1 MAKISY
7 QHKKFVRSLTPP
19 KKIRVQAR
27 DIEIM
32 QEIAIHRFL
41 DTKQIMILFPGAKTN
56 LLRRLQYL
64 FHHGFLDRPIQQQAV
79 YFKPRNH
86 IIYALGNKGANYIFS
101 ENPELRGRVNW
112 QTRNRDSKSIHLMH
126 GLMISDFFTVL
137 QSALRET
144 NSTELL
150 SWLQQET
157 IKDYAK
163 VDGKSVA
170 VNPDAFFIINKEK
183 SNPFFLEADRSTMTD
198 ERFFKKMAAY
208 WQWWKA
214 NGHERKFKIK
224 SFRVLT
230 ITKSEARK
238 ENLRK
243 ITKQADSTGRGSEM
257 FLFACANSYNL
268 EEPASILGPIWQSPK
283 DDSWHNF
290 TGSLK

>member
-7 QHKKFVRSLTPP
+7 QHKKFVRSATPP
-19 KKIRVQAR
+19 KKIRLQSR

-41 DTKQIMILFPGAKTN
+41 DTKQIMTLFPGAKTN

-86 IIYALGNKGANYIFS
+86 IIYALGNKGAEYIFS
-101 ENPELRGRVNW
+101 ENPDLRGRVNW
-112 QTRNRDSKSIHLMH
+112 QTRNRDAKSLHLMH
-126 GLMISDFFTVL
+126 GLMISDFYTVL
-137 QSALRET
+137 QSVLSGIDA
-144 NSTELL
+144 NLL

-163 VDGKSVA
+163 VDGKNA
-170 VNPDAFFIINKEK
+170 PVNPDAFFIINKEK

-198 ERFFKKMAAY
+198 TRFLKKMSAY
-208 WQWWKA
+208 WQWWKVG
-214 NGHERKFKIK
+214 GHEKKFRVKN
-224 SFRVLT
+224 FRVLT

-238 ENLRK
+238 ENLRR
-243 ITKQADSTGRGSEM
+243 ITRQADPVGRGSEM
-257 FLFACANSYNL
+257 FLFACAKNYNL
-268 EEPASILGPIWQSPK
+268 DEPEEILAPIWQSPK
-283 DDSWHNF
+283 DESRHSF
-290 TGSLK
+290 AGILK

>member
-1 MAKISY
+1 MTKISY
-7 QHKKFVRSLTPP
+7 QHKKFTRSATPP
-19 KKIRVQAR
+19 KKIRLQSR

-41 DTKQIMILFPGAKTN
+41 DTKQIMTLFPGAKTN

-86 IIYALGNKGANYIFS
+86 IIYALGNKGAEYIFA
-101 ENPELRGRVNW
+101 ENPDLRGRVNW
-112 QTRNRDSKSIHLMH
+112 QTRNRDAKSLHLMH
-126 GLMISDFFTVL
+126 GLMISDFYTALQGVL
-137 QSALRET
+137 SGIDAK
-144 NSTELL
+144 LL

-198 ERFFKKMAAY
+198 ERFLKKMSAY
-208 WQWWKA
+208 WQWWRA
-214 NGHERKFKIK
+214 SGHERKFRIK
-224 SFRVLT
+224 NFRVLT

-238 ENLRK
+238 ENLRR
-243 ITKQADSTGRGSEM
+243 ITKQADPVGRGSEM
-257 FLFACANSYNL
+257 FLFACANNYNL
-268 EEPASILGPIWQSPK
+268 DEPDSILAPIWQSPK
-283 DDSWHNF
+283 DESRHSF
-290 TGSLK
+290 AGILK

>member
-7 QHKKFVRSLTPP
+7 QHKKFVRSSTPP
-19 KKIRVQAR
+19 KKIRLQAR
-27 DIEIM
+27 DIKIM
-32 QEIAIHRFL
+32 QEIAVHRFL
-41 DTKQIMILFPGAKTN
+41 DTKQIMTLFPGAKTN

-86 IIYALGNKGANYIFS
+86 IIYALGNKGADYIFS

-112 QTRNRDSKSIHLMH
+112 QTRNRDVKSLHLMH
-126 GLMISDFFTVL
+126 GLMISDFYAVL
-137 QSALRET
+137 QSVLSGIDAT
-144 NSTELL
+144 LL

-157 IKDYAK
+157 IKDYVK
-163 VDGKSVA
+163 VDGKNA
-170 VNPDAFFIINKEK
+170 PVNPDAFFIINKEK

-198 ERFFKKMAAY
+198 ERFLKKMSAY

-214 NGHERKFKIK
+214 GGHERKFRIK
-224 SFRVLT
+224 NFRVLT

-243 ITKQADSTGRGSEM
+243 ITRQADPVGRGSEM
-257 FLFACANSYNL
+257 FLFACANNYNL
-268 EEPASILGPIWQSPK
+268 DELDSILAPIWQSPK
-283 DDSWHNF
+283 DESRHSF
-290 TGSLK
+290 AGILK

>member
-1 MAKISY
+1 MAKTQY
-7 QHKKFVRSLTPP
+7 KHKKFTRSETPP
-19 KKIRVQAR
+19 KKIRLQPR
-27 DIEIM
+27 DLEIM

-41 DTKQIMILFPGAKTN
+41 DTKQIMALFPGVKTN
-56 LLRRLQYL
+56 LSRRLQYL

-86 IIYALGNKGANYIFS
+86 IIYALGNKGADYIFS
-101 ENPELRGRVNW
+101 EAPELRGRVNW
-112 QTRNRDSKSIHLMH
+112 QTRNRDAKSLHLMH
-126 GLMISDFFTVL
+126 GLMISDFYT
-137 QSALRET
+137 ALRCAFCE
-144 NSTELL
+144 NSSIKLL
-150 SWLQQET
+150 SWLQQEI

-170 VNPDAFFIINKEK
+170 VNPDAFFIINKDR

-198 ERFFKKMAAY
+198 ERFFKKVAAY

-214 NGHERKFKIK
+214 KGHERKFKIK

-243 ITKQADSTGRGSEM
+243 ITKQADAGGRGSEM
-257 FLFACANSYNL
+257 FLFACEKNYNL
-268 EEPASILGPIWQSPK
+268 DEPASILGPIWQSPK
-283 DDSWHNF
+283 DDRWHSF
-290 TGSLK
+290 AGTLK